1 MKYMSKKFMA
11 IAVGQ
16 AVRCG
21 DARYE
26 ITHLVSVDSVMARN
40 LETGRDERLRVES
53 LAPPDTEE
61 KDLGASPKSRD
72 ITLYSESE
80 WAEGQRRF
88 VAIKPL
94 LDDPIH
100 TRADAEAA
108 AAKAGVHV
116 ATVYHWLKLYQA
128 AGHVS
133 ALVPEKRGR
142 KPGTRLL
149 TAAQEAV
156 IDTAIEDLYLH
167 KQRHSIKDVIEA
179 VERGCRLAKIAKP
192 HANTVRNR
200 ISALDPALVLRRRG
214 QRDKAKRYEA
224 FPGHFPG
231 ADYPLAVVQIDHTPG
246 DVTLV
251 DEVHRLPIGRP
262 WITLAI
268 DVFTR
273 MVVGIYISLE
283 APNAAAV
290 GMVLAQA
297 ICPKREYLASLGVDG
312 DWPVWGVMA
321 TAHSDNG
328 KDFRSESVAKACQDH
343 AIDMQWRPVTQAHFG
358 AHIERL
364 MGTAATELHKLPG
377 TTFSNT
383 EEREGYDS
391 EKEAV
396 MTLKEFERMVV
407 DFIIN
412 IYHQRRHEGIGMS
425 PIRKWTLGI
434 AGDEH
439 TPGTG
444 VPPIPENPV
453 RIQIDFLPYEERTV
467 QQYGVQIDHIRYYG
481 PELDPY
487 VNRADEGD
495 PKSKRKFLFRRNPKD
510 ISKLYFL
517 DPKDNIYV
525 DIPYVN
531 IGLPAM
537 SQWELRKVTQQ
548 LKEEGIKDIDE
559 PRIFEALDRM
569 RLRIARATGKT
580 KLARRQAAQ
589 QPKPKPP
596 KPPAA
601 AAGAGSG
608 APGRGAPLE
617 TDPFAVPIKPFD
629 EVSLVR

>member
-40 LETGRDERLRVES
+40 LDTGRDERLRVES
-53 LAPPDTEE
+53 LASPDTDE
-61 KDLGASPKSRD
+61 KDLGASPISRD
-72 ITLYSESE
+72 ITQYTESE

-88 VAIKPL
+88 AAIKPL

-108 AAKAGVHV
+108 AAKAGIHV
-116 ATVYHWLKLYQA
+116 ATVYHWLKLYQT

-142 KPGTRLL
+142 KSGTRLL
-149 TAAQEAV
+149 TEAQEAV
-156 IDTAIEDLYLH
+156 IDSAIEDVYLR
-167 KQRHSIKDVIEA
+167 KQRHSKKDVIEE
-179 VERGCRLAKIAKP
+179 VERRCRLARIAKP
-192 HANTVRNR
+192 HPNTVRNR

-246 DVTLV
+246 DVMLV
-251 DEVHRLPIGRP
+251 DEAHRLPIGRP
-262 WITLAI
+262 WVTLAI
-268 DVFTR
+268 DVFSR

-290 GMVLAQA
+290 GMVLAQT

-328 KDFRSESVAKACQDH
+328 KDFRSESVAKACQDY

-407 DFIIN
+407 DFIVN
-412 IYHQRRHEGIGMS
+412 IYHQRVHEGIGMP

-453 RIQIDFLPYEERTV
+453 RIQIDFMPYEERTV

-487 VNRADEGD
+487 VNRADEDD

-525 DIPYVN
+525 DIPYMN

-537 SQWELRKVTQQ
+537 SQWELRRVTQQ
-548 LKEEGIKDIDE
+548 LKEDGIKDIDE

-589 QPKPKPP
+589 QPKPP

-601 AAGAGSG
+601 ATGAGSG
-608 APGRGAPLE
+608 VPRPGAPLE

>member
-1 MKYMSKKFMA
+1 MSRKFMA

-26 ITHLVSVDSVMARN
+26 ITHFISVDSVMARN
-40 LETGRDERLRVES
+40 METGKDERLRVES
-53 LAPPDTEE
+53 LVPPEGDEAAKDTSAGER
-61 KDLGASPKSRD
+61 DL
-72 ITLYSESE
+72 TQYSKSE
-80 WAEGQRRF
+80 WATAQWRF
-88 VAIKPL
+88 AVIKPL

-100 TRADAEAA
+100 TRADAEKVAA
-108 AAKAGVHV
+108 AVDVHV
-116 ATVYHWLKLYQA
+116 ATVYHWLKLYQT

-142 KPGTRLL
+142 KFGTRLL
-149 TAAQEAV
+149 TDAQEAV
-156 IDTAIEDLYLH
+156 VQSAIEDVYLH
-167 KQRHSIKDVIEA
+167 KQRHSKKDVVEA
-179 VERGCRLAKIAKP
+179 VKRGCRLAKIAMP
-192 HANTVRNR
+192 HPNTVRNR

-231 ADYPLAVVQIDHTPG
+231 ADFPLAVVQIDHTPG
-246 DVTLV
+246 DVMLV
-251 DEVHRLPIGRP
+251 DETHRLPIGRP

-268 DVFTR
+268 DVYSR
-273 MVVGIYISLE
+273 MVVGVYISLE

-312 DWPVWGVMA
+312 DWPAWGVMA
-321 TAHSDNG
+321 TVHSDNG
-328 KDFRSESVAKACQDH
+328 KDLRSESVAKACQDY
-343 AIDMQWRPVTQAHFG
+343 AIDMQWRPVTQPHFG

-377 TTFSNT
+377 TTFANT
-383 EEREGYDS
+383 KERKDYDS

-407 DFIIN
+407 DFVVN
-412 IYHQRRHEGIGMS
+412 IYQQRKHEGIGMP
-425 PIRKWTLGI
+425 PIRKWELGLI
-434 AGDEH
+434 GDEH
-439 TPGTG
+439 APGPG
-444 VPPIPENPV
+444 LPPIPEEPA
-453 RIQIDFLPYEERTV
+453 RIRIDFMPYEERTV

-487 VNRADEGD
+487 VNRADPDAPE
-495 PKSKRKFLFRRNPKD
+495 SKRKFLFRRDPRN

-517 DPKDNIYV
+517 DPKDNLYV
-525 DIPYVN
+525 DIPYMN

-537 SQWELRKVTQQ
+537 SLWECRRVEKQ
-548 LKEEGIKDIDE
+548 LKADGIKDIDE
-559 PRIFEALDRM
+559 HRICEALDRL
-569 RLRIARATGKT
+569 RLRVARATGKT

-589 QPKPKPP
+589 RPKPA

-601 AAGAGSG
+601 VTGADGG
-608 APGRGAPLE
+608 APQSAPPLE
-617 TDPFAVPIKPFD
+617 TDPFAVAIKPFE